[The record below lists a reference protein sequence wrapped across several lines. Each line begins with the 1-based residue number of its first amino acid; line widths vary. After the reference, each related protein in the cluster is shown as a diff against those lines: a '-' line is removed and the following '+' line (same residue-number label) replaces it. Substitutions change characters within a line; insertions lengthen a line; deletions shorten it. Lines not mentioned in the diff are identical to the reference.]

1 MNAVEEQR
9 EEVSDDE
16 QFLAFDLLEVSNEGA
31 VRFSDPEHR
40 SPLEQKI

>member
-1 MNAVEEQR
+1 MNVVAEQQEEG
-9 EEVSDDE
+9 SDDE
-16 QFLAFDLLEVSNEGA
+16 QFLAFDLLEVSDEGA